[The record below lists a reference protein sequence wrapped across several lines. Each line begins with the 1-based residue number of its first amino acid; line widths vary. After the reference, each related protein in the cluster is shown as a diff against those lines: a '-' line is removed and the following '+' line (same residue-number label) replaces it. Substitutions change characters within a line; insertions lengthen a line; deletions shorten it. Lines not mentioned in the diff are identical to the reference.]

1 MKMMIYLSTSYVLL
15 SVVFSFRSRRYDAA
29 SVDVSSSPAAAASS
43 SSAFFALSAFS
54 AINRFRAI
62 HAGSGGGG
70 GGGSGAPGVVAL
82 ANDACTHRRSIVS
95 SRDRFVMLRSCTSRR
110 SSGMPCSLREG
121 REEKGREGRVGDRRR
136 SVDAGKNP

>member
-15 SVVFSFRSRRYDAA
+15 SFVFSFRSRRYDAA
-29 SVDVSSSPAAAASS
+29 SVDVSSSPAAASS

-54 AINRFRAI
+54 AISRFRAI

-82 ANDACTHRRSIVS
+82 ANDACTHTKRRRGGVQ
-95 SRDRFVMLRSCTSRR
+95 RR
-110 SSGMPCSLREG
+110 QVEL
-121 REEKGREGRVGDRRR
+121 KGVEVGD
-136 SVDAGKNP
+136 